1 MNDKKLMEFRR
12 VLAEQGKEL
21 TLDQARVMYRSAA
34 DLIKRSK
41 KLSQV
46 DLWNLQDEEIEGMSE
61 EEKQQAISLY
71 QHIRDLS

>member
-1 MNDKKLMEFRR
+1 MNDKKLIEFRR

-21 TLDQARVMYRSAA
+21 TLDQARVMYKSAA

-46 DLWNLQDEEIEGMSE
+46 DLWNLQDEEIEGMTE

>member
-46 DLWNLQDEEIEGMSE
+46 DLWNLQDEEIEGMTE

>member
-1 MNDKKLMEFRR
+1 MNNKKLIEFRR

-21 TLDQARVMYRSAA
+21 TLDQARVMYKSAA

-46 DLWNLQDEEIEGMSE
+46 DLWNLQNEEIEGMTE

>member
-1 MNDKKLMEFRR
+1 MNDKKLIEFRR

-21 TLDQARVMYRSAA
+21 TLDQARVMYKSAA

-46 DLWNLQDEEIEGMSE
+46 DLWNLQDEEIQGMTE